1 MIADLI
7 EEGSPVFDEGKLEA
21 RARVIMQGVPPPKM
35 CSYFTLPLV
44 LLCAWTSLGHAEEA
58 KPGPTMPG
66 VVVTLWSKGT
76 MPGQAASGP
85 ERAMPARGD
94 NVLRL
99 TDISEPSFTV
109 YKVAADKPAPA
120 VIICPGGGYGI
131 LAYDKEGTE
140 VAAWL
145 NSLGITGIVLKYR
158 VPKNQEGAFQDI
170 QRAMWLVR
178 HRATEWNIARDRIG
192 VMGFSA
198 GGHLAARL
206 STHGGPASYPRLDE
220 ADAQPLRPNFA
231 ILVYPAYLDQGMVG
245 LVNTKTAPTFIA
257 HADDDKTFVKGS
269 KVYHEALVAAKV
281 PNTFFRVATGGHGH
295 GLRSDKEIKAWPE
308 QCQAWL

>member
-1 MIADLI
+1 MK
-7 EEGSPVFDEGKLEA
+7 GP
-21 RARVIMQGVPPPKM
+21 PPPKM
-35 CSYFTLPLV
+35 RRCFTLPLV

-94 NVLRL
+94 NVLRV

-109 YKVAADKPAPA
+109 YKVAADKPTPA

-158 VPKNQEGAFQDI
+158 VPKNQDGAFQDI
-170 QRAMWLVR
+170 QRTIRIVR
-178 HRATEWNIARDRIG
+178 QRSTEWNIARDRVG
-192 VMGFSA
+192 TMGFSA

-206 STHGGPASYPRLDE
+206 STLGGPATYPRLDD
-220 ADAQPLRPNFA
+220 ADDQSIRPNFA
-231 ILVYPAYLDQGMVG
+231 ILVYPAYLDQGLTK
-245 LVNTKTAPTFIA
+245 LVDAKTAPTFIA
-257 HADDDKTFVKGS
+257 HAEDDKSYIKGS
-269 KVYHEALVAAKV
+269 KVYHESLLTAKV
-281 PNTFFRVATGGHGH
+281 PTQFFKVATGGHGH
-295 GLRSDKEIKAWPE
+295 GLRSEKEIKAWPD
-308 QCQAWL
+308 QCRDWLKQIGILPAAR

>member
-1 MIADLI
+1 M
-7 EEGSPVFDEGKLEA
+7 GT
-21 RARVIMQGVPPPKM
+21 PPTMPR
-35 CSYFTLPLV
+35 CFTLPLV

-66 VVVTLWSKGT
+66 VVVTLWSKDT

-109 YKVAADKPAPA
+109 YKVAADKPTPA
-120 VIICPGGGYGI
+120 VIICPGGGYSI

-170 QRAMWLVR
+170 QRALRIVR
-178 HRATEWNIARDRIG
+178 QRSTEWNIARDRVG
-192 VMGFSA
+192 AMGFSA

-206 STHGGPASYPRLDE
+206 STLTGTATYPRLDD
-220 ADAQPLRPNFA
+220 ADDQPLRPNFA
-231 ILVYPAYLDQGMVG
+231 ILVYPAYLDKGMVG
-245 LVNTKTAPTFIA
+245 LVNAQTSPTFIA
-257 HADDDKTFVKGS
+257 HAEDDKSYIIGS
-269 KVYHEALVAAKV
+269 KAYSEAFIAAKV
-281 PNTFFRVATGGHGH
+281 PTQFYKVATGGHGH
-295 GLRSDKEIKAWPE
+295 GLRSDKAIKAWPE
-308 QCQAWL
+308 QCQAWLKQVGMLPTAR

>member
-1 MIADLI
+1 M
-7 EEGSPVFDEGKLEA
+7 P
-21 RARVIMQGVPPPKM
+21 R
-35 CSYFTLPLV
+35 CFTLPLV

-76 MPGQAASGP
+76 MPGQAATGL

-109 YKVAADKPAPA
+109 YKVAADKPTPA

-158 VPKNQEGAFQDI
+158 VPKNQDGAFQDI

-178 HRATEWNIARDRIG
+178 HRATEWNIARDRVG

-206 STHGGPASYPRLDE
+206 STHGGPATYPRLDD
-220 ADAQPLRPNFA
+220 ADDQSLRPNFA
-231 ILVYPAYLDQGMVG
+231 LLVYPAYLDQGLTK
-245 LVNTKTAPTFIA
+245 LVDAKTAPTFIA
-257 HADDDKTFVKGS
+257 HAEDDKSYIKGS
-269 KVYHEALVAAKV
+269 KAYHESLLAAKV
-281 PNTFFRVATGGHGH
+281 PTQFFKVATGGHGH
-295 GLRSDKEIKAWPE
+295 GLRSEKEIKAWPD
-308 QCQAWL
+308 QCQTWLKQIGILPAAR

>member
-1 MIADLI
+1 MKGA
-7 EEGSPVFDEGKLEA
+7 
-21 RARVIMQGVPPPKM
+21 PPPKM
-35 CSYFTLPLV
+35 RRCFTLPLV

-76 MPGQAASGP
+76 MPGQAATGP

-109 YKVAADKPAPA
+109 YKVAADKPTPA

-158 VPKNQEGAFQDI
+158 VPKNQDGAFQDI

-178 HRATEWNIARDRIG
+178 HRATEWNIARDRVG

-206 STHGGPASYPRLDE
+206 STHGGPATYPRLDD
-220 ADAQPLRPNFA
+220 ADDQSLRPNFA
-231 ILVYPAYLDQGMVG
+231 LLVYPAYLDQGLTK
-245 LVNTKTAPTFIA
+245 LVDAKTAPTFIA
-257 HADDDKTFVKGS
+257 HAEDDKSYIKGS
-269 KVYHEALVAAKV
+269 KVYHESLLAAKV
-281 PNTFFRVATGGHGH
+281 PTQFFKVATGGHGH
-295 GLRSDKEIKAWPE
+295 GLRSEKEIKAWPD
-308 QCQAWL
+308 QCRDWLKQIGILPAAR

>member
-1 MIADLI
+1 MKGA
-7 EEGSPVFDEGKLEA
+7 
-21 RARVIMQGVPPPKM
+21 PPPKM
-35 CSYFTLPLV
+35 RRCFILPLV

-76 MPGQAASGP
+76 MPGQAATGL

-109 YKVAADKPAPA
+109 YKVAADKPTPA

-158 VPKNQEGAFQDI
+158 VPKNQDGAFQDI

-178 HRATEWNIARDRIG
+178 HRATEWNIARDRVG

-206 STHGGPASYPRLDE
+206 STHGGPATYPRLDD
-220 ADAQPLRPNFA
+220 ADDQSLRPNFA
-231 ILVYPAYLDQGMVG
+231 LLVYPAYLDQGLTK
-245 LVNTKTAPTFIA
+245 LVDAKTAPTFIA
-257 HADDDKTFVKGS
+257 HAEDDKSYIKGS
-269 KVYHEALVAAKV
+269 KAYHESLLAAKV
-281 PNTFFRVATGGHGH
+281 PTQFFKVATGGHGH
-295 GLRSDKEIKAWPE
+295 GLRSEKEIKAWPD
-308 QCQAWL
+308 QCQTWLKQIGILPAAR

>member
-1 MIADLI
+1 MHRL
-7 EEGSPVFDEGKLEA
+7 L
-21 RARVIMQGVPPPKM
+21 
-35 CSYFTLPLV
+35 TLPCLLLSAATLV
-44 LLCAWTSLGHAEEA
+44 CQAEEA

-66 VVVTLWSKGT
+66 VVVSLWSKGA
-76 MPGQAASGP
+76 MPGQAAAGP

-99 TDISEPSFTV
+99 TDISDPSFTV
-109 YKVAADKPAPA
+109 YKVAAEKPTPA

-158 VPKNQEGAFQDI
+158 VPKNQDGAFQDI
-170 QRAMWLVR
+170 QRAIRIVR
-178 HRATEWNIARDRIG
+178 QRSTEWNIARDRVG
-192 VMGFSA
+192 AMGFSA

-206 STHGGPASYPRLDE
+206 STLAGPATYPRLDV
-220 ADAQPLRPNFA
+220 ADDQPLRPDFA

-245 LVNTKTAPTFIA
+245 LVNAKTAPTFIA
-257 HADDDKTFVKGS
+257 HAEDDKTFIKGS

-281 PNTFFRVATGGHGH
+281 STTFFKVATGGHGH
-295 GLRSDKEIKAWPE
+295 GLRSEKEIKAWPD
-308 QCQAWL
+308 QCQTWLKQIGMLPSAR

>member
-1 MIADLI
+1 MK
-7 EEGSPVFDEGKLEA
+7 GP
-21 RARVIMQGVPPPKM
+21 PPPKM
-35 CSYFTLPLV
+35 RRCFTLPLV

-76 MPGQAASGP
+76 MPGQAATGP

-109 YKVAADKPAPA
+109 YKVAADKPTSA

-158 VPKNQEGAFQDI
+158 VPKNQDGAFQDI

-178 HRATEWNIARDRIG
+178 HRATEWNIARDRVG

-206 STHGGPASYPRLDE
+206 STHAEPTVQLWLNNEEP
-220 ADAQPLRPNFA
+220 QPIRPNFA
-231 ILVYPAYLDQGMVG
+231 LLVYPAYLDQGLTK
-245 LVNTKTAPTFIA
+245 LVDAKTAPTFIA
-257 HADDDKTFVKGS
+257 HAEDDKSYIKGS
-269 KVYHEALVAAKV
+269 KAYHESLLAAKV
-281 PNTFFRVATGGHGH
+281 PTQFFKVATGGHGH
-295 GLRSDKEIKAWPE
+295 GLRSEKEIKAWPD
-308 QCQAWL
+308 QCRDWLKQIGILPAAR